1 MKLILHTIRIL
12 FPVLCLILPLSAH
25 QVETVEFEFQRLE
38 NAWRLHGEMDIAY
51 MLPETRGL
59 PGGAPLSRKAV
70 MKAAP
75 TELERIRRE
84 TENTLRQILTF
95 TYAGKP
101 LKWRIE
107 FPDFD
112 KKPFALPEEY
122 ADWALLTVR
131 LVVDPQPGP
140 GDLVVHWSS
149 KEKAELI
156 LLTGPSEDAQ
166 IVSVQPGGKL
176 SLLKSKGV
184 GGAETKT
191 TTKAAT
197 ETKTAAKTET
207 TRQSFT
213 SSFTSWIISGYR
225 HVLPLG
231 LDHMLFIFGLF
242 VAVISIR
249 PMLWQSLLFT
259 VAHSL
264 TLALCALGM
273 VTLEARWVEI
283 FIAFSIAFI
292 GIEDLFKCKVGV
304 RRYVLVFVFGL
315 VHGMGFANVLADK
328 IKGVPKS
335 QLAKPLLGF
344 NLGVELAQLTVIV
357 LAALLFWM
365 LGKKHRK
372 MGQTVGSIV
381 VALGG
386 LGWMIERIFFA

>member
-12 FPVLCLILPLSAH
+12 FPVLCLVLPLSAH
-25 QVETVEFEFQRLE
+25 QVETVEFEFQKLE
-38 NAWRLHGEMDIAY
+38 KVWRLHGEMDIAY
-51 MLPETRGL
+51 MLPETRGI

-70 MKAAP
+70 MKAASV
-75 TELERIRRE
+75 ELQRICRE
-84 TENTLRQILTF
+84 TENTLRQLLTV

-131 LVVDPQPGP
+131 LVVDSQPGP

-176 SLLKSKGV
+176 ALLKSKGTGV
-184 GGAETKT
+184 ETKT

-197 ETKTAAKTET
+197 ETKTAAKSET
-207 TRQSFT
+207 TSHSFT
-213 SSFTSWIISGYR
+213 SSFTSWLISGYR

-259 VAHSL
+259 LAHSL
-264 TLALCALGM
+264 TLALCALGL

-328 IKGVPKS
+328 IKGVPQS

-344 NLGVELAQLTVIV
+344 NLGVELAQLTVIL

-372 MGQTVGSIV
+372 LGQTMGAIV

>member
-1 MKLILHTIRIL
+1 MKFILHAIRIL
-12 FPVLCLILPLSAH
+12 FVVLGLTLPLSGH

-38 NAWRLHGEMDIAY
+38 NVWRLHGEMDIAY
-51 MLPETRGL
+51 MLPETRGV
-59 PGGAPLSRKAV
+59 PGGQPLSRKAV

-75 TELERIRRE
+75 VELERIRKE
-84 TENTLRQILTF
+84 TENTLRKLLTL
-95 TYAGKP
+95 TYADKP

-112 KKPFALPEEY
+112 KQPFVLPEEY

-131 LVVDPQPGP
+131 LVVDPQSGP
-140 GDLVVHWSS
+140 GELVVHWSS
-149 KEKAELI
+149 AEKAELI
-156 LLTGPSEDAQ
+156 VLTGQSEDAQ
-166 IVSVQPGGKL
+166 IVSVRPGGKL

-184 GGAETKT
+184 DVKTKTPTTAETSTESKAT
-191 TTKAAT
+191 TEVTSH
-197 ETKTAAKTET
+197 
-207 TRQSFT
+207 SFT
-213 SSFTSWIISGYR
+213 SSFTSWVISGYR

-242 VAVISIR
+242 VAVLRIR

-259 VAHSL
+259 LSHSL
-264 TLALCALGM
+264 TLGLCALGL
-273 VTLEARWVEI
+273 VTMEARWVEI

-292 GIEDLFKCKVGV
+292 GVEDLFKCKVGV

-335 QLAKPLLGF
+335 QLAQPLLGF
-344 NLGVELAQLTVIV
+344 NLGVELAQITVI
-357 LAALLFWM
+357 AAAVLLFWM
-365 LGKKHRK
+365 LGKKRRK
-372 MGQTVGSIV
+372 LGQTVGSAI

>member
-1 MKLILHTIRIL
+1 MKLILLTIRIL

-25 QVETVEFEFQRLE
+25 QVETVEFEFQRSE
-38 NAWRLHGEMDIAY
+38 KVWRLHGEMDIAY
-51 MLPETRGL
+51 MLPETRGV

-75 TELERIRRE
+75 VELERICRE
-84 TENTLRQILTF
+84 TENTLRNLLTF

-112 KKPFALPEEY
+112 KKPFELPEEY

-140 GDLVVHWSS
+140 GDLVVHWSN

-156 LLTGPSEDAQ
+156 VLTGQSEDAQ

-176 SLLKSKGV
+176 ALLKHAGSGVETGTATASK
-184 GGAETKT
+184 T
-191 TTKAAT
+191 AT
-197 ETKTAAKTET
+197 ETT
-207 TRQSFT
+207 THSFT
-213 SSFTSWIISGYR
+213 SSFTSWMISGFK

-242 VAVISIR
+242 VAVLSLR

-259 VAHSL
+259 LAHSL

-292 GIEDLFKCKVGV
+292 GIEDLFKCKVGM

-344 NLGVELAQLTVIV
+344 NLGVELAQITVILV
-357 LAALLFWM
+357 ASLIFWM
-365 LGKKHRK
+365 LGKKRRK
-372 MGQTVGSIV
+372 MGQTLGSIV